1 MQIKKNLTNFEVT
14 RTRITTSKEVSKMN
28 RLALDEAEIKKW
40 LEGDSY
46 GYNEVVSLTNDT
58 LTVEETY
65 DIKKLE

>member
-1 MQIKKNLTNFEVT
+1 
-14 RTRITTSKEVSKMN
+14 MN